1 MKVEV
6 LPQHRWL
13 TRLVGE
19 WSYESD
25 CPDESG
31 GASEKMTGTE
41 TVRMLGGI
49 WLLGET
55 RGQMPGGAPMS
66 ALVTLGFDPDK
77 GRFVGTWIGSM
88 MTELWV
94 YHNGW
99 LDDAQKV
106 LTLEAE
112 GPSFDGSG
120 KRAQYRDI
128 VELVDDNHRVLSGN
142 VQGDD
147 GKWNRFMTSRYT
159 RV

>member
-6 LPQHRWL
+6 MPQHQWL

-19 WSYESD
+19 WRYESE
-25 CPDESG
+25 CPDPSG
-31 GASEKMTGTE
+31 AAPQKMTGTE
-41 TVRMLGGI
+41 TIRMLGGI
-49 WLLGET
+49 WMLGET
-55 RGQMPGGAPMS
+55 RGEMPGGAPMT
-66 ALVTLGFDPDK
+66 ALITLGFDPDK

-88 MTELWV
+88 MTELWN

-112 GPSFDGSG
+112 GPSFDGGG

-128 VELVDDNHRVLSGN
+128 VEIVDANHRVLSGN
-142 VQGDD
+142 LRGED
-147 GKWNRFMTSRYT
+147 GQWTCFMKSHYT